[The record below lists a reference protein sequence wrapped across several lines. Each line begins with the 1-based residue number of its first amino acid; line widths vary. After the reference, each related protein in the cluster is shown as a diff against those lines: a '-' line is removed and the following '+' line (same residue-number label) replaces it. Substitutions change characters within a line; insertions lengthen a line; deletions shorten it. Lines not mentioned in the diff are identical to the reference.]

1 MNITTD
7 RLRLREW
14 TDNDRQS
21 FADMSADP
29 EVMQF
34 MMPLQRGKAFGP
46 WIDDQISHLQENGF
60 CFFAVERKE
69 DEAFVGTV
77 GLRRVGYDAFF
88 TPAVEIGWRIA
99 RPFWGRG
106 YAPEAAKAC
115 LQFGFDVLKLP
126 EILAITVPAN
136 VKSRRVMV
144 KLGMKYDPKEDF
156 DHPSVPEGHPFRR
169 HVLYRLTRS

>member
-1 MNITTD
+1 MTI
-7 RLRLREW
+7 RL
-14 TDNDRQS
+14 
-21 FADMSADP
+21 A
-29 EVMQF
+29 
-34 MMPLQRGKAFGP
+34 
-46 WIDDQISHLQENGF
+46 IIQENGF
-60 CFFAVERKE
+60 CFFAVDRKE

-99 RPFWGRG
+99 HPFWGRG

-144 KLGMKYDPKEDF
+144 KLGMTYDPKEDF